1 MRAKIVIALAAFLCL
16 LVVAGVAWAN
26 GTPNINWWIIGGGGG
41 HAEAGIYTLD
51 AAIGQAVVGADT
63 DGDYELCAG
72 FWCGV
77 VEAAT
82 PTPTATPTGTATPT
96 ATPTATSTA
105 IATPT
110 STVTHTAT
118 PTGTSTT
125 TSTPTSTEPPTPTST
140 STATP
145 TATSTDTP
153 TPTPTG
159 TVAPSYSVYLPVVL
173 KSYP

>member
-1 MRAKIVIALAAFLCL
+1 MRAKIVIALAALLCG
-16 LVVAGVAWAN
+16 LVLAGFVWAN
-26 GTPNINWWIIGGGGG
+26 GTPSINWWVVGGGGG

-51 AAIGQAVVGADT
+51 ATIGQAVVGADT

-96 ATPTATSTA
+96 STATPTATPTATSTA
-105 IATPT
+105 TATPT
-110 STVTHTAT
+110 STDTPTAT
-118 PTGTSTT
+118 PTTT
-125 TSTPTSTEPPTPTST
+125 AT

-145 TATSTDTP
+145 TATPTSTP
-153 TPTPTG
+153 TATPTG
-159 TVAPSYSVYLPVVL
+159 TVAPPLRLIYLPIVL
-173 KSYP
+173 KNYP